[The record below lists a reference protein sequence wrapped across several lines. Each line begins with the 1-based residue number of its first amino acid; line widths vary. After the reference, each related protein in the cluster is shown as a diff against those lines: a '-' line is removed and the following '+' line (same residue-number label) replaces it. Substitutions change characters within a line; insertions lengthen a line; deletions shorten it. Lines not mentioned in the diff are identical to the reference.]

1 LFAKENFWEN
11 VLKLIKRNIPSFFFF
26 LFVSVKKQ
34 TWKHAFNGSEGCP
47 FLEDLKEIRSFYF
60 FW

>member
-11 VLKLIKRNIPSFFFF
+11 VLKLIKRNIKRGG
-26 LFVSVKKQ
+26 SVKKQ